1 MLTLLG
7 SLLGFGTS
15 FLPSVLNFF
24 QDKSDKAHEL
34 LMLAAQ
40 TEAQAKLETV
50 RLEGVGIEANIR
62 EVEALHKEQAS
73 TVSKGGTFLALLSGS
88 LRPVVTYLF
97 VAEYLAITWGI
108 AWLVINADGI
118 NVETLRSLLDDEFMG
133 LLAAMLSFWFGN
145 RTFGK
150 RKT

>member
-1 MLTLLG
+1 MLTLIG

-15 FLPSVLNFF
+15 FLPRILDFF

-50 RLEGVGIEANIR
+50 RLEGVRIEADIR

-73 TVSKGGTFLALLSGS
+73 TISKGGAFLAWLSGS

-97 VAEYLAITWGI
+97 VAEYLAITWAI
-108 AWLVINADGI
+108 AWLVVEAEGI

-133 LLAAMLSFWFGN
+133 LLSSMLAFWFGN